1 MAGVQLELF
10 TKFFTLET
18 GESNTLELFDFCTPF
33 INGKNVYTQEKLPID
48 EMGFSHRDNN
58 YLRQITP
65 AHLKKGN
72 DTFEYYPSKREE
84 IVMYALRYLAAQQQ
98 IQCQIDKDEDLVTIG
113 FTLHQ
118 LRNELKRTGH
128 GYNWREISEAIEI
141 LSKASLSVGFDAGK
155 RQFEWSGTYLSNVRS
170 IDKTGNIATG
180 ESCRIVTLHPI
191 ISKAIL
197 SASVRLINYD
207 RDMRLKLPLS
217 KLIYRRFIHFC
228 RNAQAASFAQKA
240 RGMKITVAEA
250 FSQAGLKR
258 NKRLADDVRTMGR
271 AIKELV
277 ENDILERGTMGF
289 PTYERIKDVYILYPS
304 KTLVHEIVKG
314 HKKQEKMDIAK
325 AFLPPVNNKAG
336 KS

>member
-10 TKFFTLET
+10 NKFFTLEK

-33 INGKNVYTQEKLPID
+33 LNQKNVYAQPRLPIA
-48 EMGFSHRDNN
+48 EMGFLHRDNS

-65 AHLKKGN
+65 AHLKKG
-72 DTFEYYPSKREE
+72 DETFEYYPSKREE

-98 IQCQIDKDEDLVTIG
+98 IDCQVEKDEELVTIA

-141 LSKASLSVGFDAGK
+141 LSKASLSVGFDVGK
-155 RQFEWSGTYLSNVRS
+155 RQFEWTGTYLSNVRS
-170 IDKTGNIATG
+170 MNKAGGKVTG

-197 SASVRLINYD
+197 SASVRLINYE

-240 RGMKITVAEA
+240 RGMTITIPEA
-250 FSQAGLKR
+250 FAQAGLKR
-258 NKRLADDVRTMGR
+258 NKRLADDVRTMNR

-277 ENDILERGTMGF
+277 EYDILERGTMGF
-289 PTYERIKDVYILYPS
+289 PTYERQKDVYILYPS
-304 KTLVHEIVKG
+304 KTLVHEIIQG
-314 HKKQEKMDIAK
+314 HKRQEKMDIAK
-325 AFLPPVNNKAG
+325 TFLPTG
-336 KS
+336 E